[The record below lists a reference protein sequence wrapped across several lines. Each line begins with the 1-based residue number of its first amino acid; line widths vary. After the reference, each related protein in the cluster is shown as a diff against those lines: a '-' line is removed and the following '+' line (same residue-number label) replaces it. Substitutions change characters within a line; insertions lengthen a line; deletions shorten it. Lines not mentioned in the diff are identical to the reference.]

1 MSQGDAGDAR
11 DARGELRVGL
21 IGAGGIARSHAA
33 GYGKQPGVRV
43 VALCGTGAER
53 GRRLAEEVG
62 AAYHTDYRELLARPD
77 VQAVSVCSPPS
88 LHAEHAIAAAR
99 SGRHVLLEKPM
110 CPTLAECDAVIA
122 AGREHGVRLMVG
134 QTQRFIASDVAA
146 RELVS
151 RGEIGRPVLITDVSV
166 HPDSGARGWVWD
178 RAVAGGGIFMSSA
191 VHRADWL
198 RWVTG
203 AEFEEVH
210 ARVGTFGRPVETED
224 AGVVNSRFAGGGLG
238 CVVQI
243 APPGPP
249 HPARRERVVY
259 GTEGTIVVQMYEALE
274 YYGRRSAFVQRF
286 ERDDTW
292 AREIGEFVAA
302 VREQR
307 DPLVTGQD
315 GRAAVA
321 FVLAVYRSAALGRP
335 VRLAELEDAEDPD
348 DLGGPPVGPL
358 AEPTSGEGPRPRTA
372 L

>member
-1 MSQGDAGDAR
+1 MRRGDAG

-21 IGAGGIARSHAA
+21 IGAGGIARAHAA
-33 GYGKQPGVRV
+33 GYGQQPGVRV

-53 GRRLAEEVG
+53 GRRLAAEVG

-88 LHAEHAIAAAR
+88 LHAEHAVAAAR

-122 AGREHGVRLMVG
+122 ACRAQGVRLMVG
-134 QTQRFIASDVAA
+134 QTQRFIASDIAA
-146 RELVS
+146 RELVQ

-166 HPDSGARGWVWD
+166 HPDAGARGWVWD
-178 RAVAGGGIFMSSA
+178 RGIAGGGIFMSSA

-203 AEFEEVH
+203 AEFEEVF

-224 AGVVNSRFAGGGLG
+224 AGVVSIRFTDGALG
-238 CVVQI
+238 SLVQI
-243 APPGPP
+243 APPGPT
-249 HPARRERVVY
+249 HAARRERVVY
-259 GTEGTIVVQMYEALE
+259 GTEGTIVVQMYTALE
-274 YYGRRSAFVQRF
+274 CYSRRTAFVQRF

-302 VREQR
+302 VRERR

-315 GRAAVA
+315 GRAALA

-335 VRLAELEDAEDPD
+335 VRLAELEDVADLDDPD
-348 DLGGPPVGPL
+348 EPSVAPR
-358 AEPTSGEGPRPRTA
+358 AEPTSGEDPRPRTA